1 MWFLDESCLVYQT
14 YYQPNHGHLLY
25 IHLVYISDES
35 KGDIHFWDDSR
46 NVERSRVCYNYFS
59 YFFWFTVV
67 GQGNL
72 CTRNGLCI
80 HSTYHM

>member
-46 NVERSRVCYNYFS
+46 LSR
-59 YFFWFTVV
+59 
-67 GQGNL
+67 
-72 CTRNGLCI
+72 
-80 HSTYHM
+80 